1 MSGIKRLERLKEIT
15 SKSELADML
24 DVNISFFTQTL
35 YRYDIKTQYTKFS
48 IKKKSGGERIIN
60 APKDELKD
68 IQSRLS
74 NLLLDCNDGLNVL
87 HNRKAS
93 LSHGFARERS
103 IITNA
108 AMHRN
113 QKNVLNI
120 DLENF
125 FDSFNFGRVRGFF
138 IKNRDFSLNKDIATV
153 IAKIACLD
161 NKLPQGSPCSP
172 VISNL
177 ITHSLDIR
185 LTNLAKKNSCTYSRY
200 ADDIT
205 FSTRK
210 NEIPTFLAKKVDG
223 NFCVSRKLKS
233 EINRAGFEINENK
246 TRVQFKDSRQ
256 DVTGLIVNKKINT
269 KSEYWRT
276 ARAMCDSLFKTG
288 KFKVKVSE
296 DETLDGNINK
306 LGGMLSFIDSIDK
319 YNHNIPITHTKPIY
333 QKITKWPDYSQR
345 LNVREKTYS
354 KFLFYRN
361 FYANA
366 QPIILCEG
374 KTDYVYLKSAINR
387 LCGDF
392 PLLGS
397 PNSETSEYKPNID
410 FFNYKKQ
417 TKFLLDLSG
426 GADFLLRFS
435 LRYKKEHSRYKAPKS
450 KSPVILF
457 LDNDSGPNSLINN
470 LTKDKF
476 PNCPTD
482 VDTIRNANFIHVVE
496 NLYLVLTPLIN
507 NEPTDIE
514 CFFNQETLNRLINGK
529 KFNKTK
535 DADTTT
541 EYSKHIFSTK
551 IVQDKKNEISFEL
564 FRPLLQRITD
574 VIEDYKSRP

>member
-1 MSGIKRLERLKEIT
+1 MPGIKRLKRLQEIT
-15 SKSELADML
+15 SKSELADIL
-24 DVNISFFTQTL
+24 GVNISFFTQTL
-35 YRYDIKTQYTKFS
+35 YRYDIKTQYTKFNV
-48 IKKKSGGERIIN
+48 KKKSGGERIIN
-60 APKDELKD
+60 APKAELKD

-74 NLLLDCNDGLNVL
+74 TLLLDCTDGLNIL
-87 HNRKAS
+87 NNRKAS
-93 LSHGFARERS
+93 LSHGFVRERS

-113 QKNVLNI
+113 QKNVLNL

-138 IKNRDFSLNKDIATV
+138 IKNRDFSLNEDIATV

-185 LTNLAKKNSCTYSRY
+185 LTYLAKKNSCTYSRY
-200 ADDIT
+200 ADDLT

-210 NEIPTFLAKKVDG
+210 KIFPSILAKEIDG
-223 NFCVSRKLKS
+223 SFHISKKLKS
-233 EINRAGFEINENK
+233 EINRAGFQINTDK

-288 KFKVKVSE
+288 KFNIKTSE
-296 DETLDGNINK
+296 NDVIDGNINK

-319 YNHNIPITHTKPIY
+319 YNHNIPKAHVKPIF

-354 KFLFYRN
+354 KFLFYKN
-361 FYANA
+361 FYANS
-366 QPIILCEG
+366 QPTILCEG
-374 KTDYVYLKSAINR
+374 KTDYIYLKSAISR
-387 LCGDF
+387 LCSNF
-392 PLLGS
+392 PLLAKPKS
-397 PNSETSEYKPNID
+397 NTSEYKLNVD

-426 GADFLLRFS
+426 GADFLLRFL
-435 LRYKKEHSRYKAPKS
+435 LRYKKESARYKAPKS
-450 KSPVILF
+450 KQPVILF
-457 LDNDSGPNSLINN
+457 LDNDKGPHSLINN
-470 LTKDKF
+470 LSKDTF

-482 VDTIRNANFIHVVE
+482 VDIIRNDNFTHVVD
-496 NLYLVLTPLIN
+496 NLYVILTPLIN
-507 NEPTDIE
+507 NKQTDIE
-514 CFFNQETLNRLINGK
+514 CFFDEETLNTQINGK
-529 KFNKTK
+529 NFNKEK

-551 IVQDKKNEISFEL
+551 VIKEKKNDISFEL

-574 VIEDYKSRP
+574 VIEDYKTR